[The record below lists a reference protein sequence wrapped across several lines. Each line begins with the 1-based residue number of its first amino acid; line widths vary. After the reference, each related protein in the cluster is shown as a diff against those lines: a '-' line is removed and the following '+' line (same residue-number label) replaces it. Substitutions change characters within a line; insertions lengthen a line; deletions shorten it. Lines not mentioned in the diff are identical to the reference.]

1 MGDRPVQVYYSPDV
15 RNLDEWATRLNLPL
29 SVDSLGAHY
38 ARAHRWLNSLK
49 GQLVQNHAWKE
60 ISSTD
65 PRILFIIEAEPLRP
79 SNALPCSP
87 SMNITLPSHASSF
100 FSPERR
106 VQWQMVFHSALFQGS
121 RHTIQPVGSLLNL
134 LQCLI
139 PGMLLLAKEEDKP
152 EGVWTTT
159 RALPPPDWVNAHQ
172 SMLVEIFGS
181 SHYKKLFKAASDNR
195 IAFKVNRGV
204 IGE

>member
-1 MGDRPVQVYYSPDV
+1 MVDRPVQIYYSPDV
-15 RNLDEWATRLNLPL
+15 RNLDEWATRLSLPL

-38 ARAHRWLNSLK
+38 ARAHRCLLQLK
-49 GQLVQNHAWKE
+49 TQLIASHGWRE
-60 ISSTD
+60 IPSSD
-65 PRILFIIEAEPLRP
+65 PRLLFSIEAEPIRAA
-79 SNALPCSP
+79 NGLPCVP
-87 SMNITLPSHASSF
+87 SMSITLPSHASSF

-106 VQWQMVFHSALFQGS
+106 VQWQMVFHSALFQTT
-121 RHTIQPVGSLLNL
+121 RHTIKPIGSLLNL

-159 RALPPPDWVNAHQ
+159 RALPPPDWVNANQ
-172 SMLVEIFGS
+172 SMLVDIFGS

-195 IAFKVNRGV
+195 VAFKVHQGL